1 MGIYVGSVS
10 KPGTEAQKQAMANY
24 FGVGK
29 TANWAGK
36 QQVPVKPKGGVSGLG
51 DGSTYRPPARPTRPI
66 SNTKSVAPTRP
77 TRPTQPS
84 GKTVGS
90 NKTGAIT
97 PIAPP
102 KPPPLWTAE
111 QDTVYQQQEAIAKK
125 AFDDYMSGQT
135 TAQNQFN
142 IEDTRNDSNL
152 QDQQRIAQ
160 TNMQD
165 DFASRGMSESG
176 LALKAYADQINDFKK
191 QQSVMDQGALNF
203 STTAA
208 SQLGNFNATQ
218 AIDRQRYKNDAIN
231 RHATGLGLI

>member
-1 MGIYVGSVS
+1 MAIYVGSVT

-51 DGSTYRPPARPTRPI
+51 DGSTY
-66 SNTKSVAPTRP
+66 KAPVK
-77 TRPTQPS
+77 PS

-102 KPPPLWTAE
+102 KPVAPVRPVTAKSTPARPAPLWTAE

-152 QDQQRIAQ
+152 QDQQKIAQ

-208 SQLGNFNATQ
+208 SQLGNFQATQ